1 MECHRCEHQ
10 AAVTAGKFR
19 GLSFKDTP
27 CSKCDWRSSSAFPIA
42 YDEGRAAATPIPGET
57 PFPEEE
63 AAEELQLPMSVM
75 TTALAM
81 IMALRART
89 RDALCDRYLG
99 KLYREIA
106 NAQKVTVAAIEIRH
120 KRALERW
127 PELRAL
133 FPLKVAKQVRRRPH
147 RGNRGRRA
155 VAKQGDSGM
164 QTGEKQGVM
173 QRVSSDLG
181 GEIQGIFPFC
191 ESGEKEVRS

>member
-1 MECHRCEHQ
+1 MECHLCSHR
-10 AAVTAGKFR
+10 AAVAAGKLR

-27 CSKCDWRSSSAFPIA
+27 CSKCDWRPSSAFPIE
-42 YDEGRAAATPIPGET
+42 YDEGRAAAIPVPGET

-147 RGNRGRRA
+147 RGRRA
-155 VAKQGDSGM
+155 VENQGDSVA
-164 QTGEKQGVM
+164 QTGKEQGAM
-173 QRVSSDLG
+173 QRVSGDSG
-181 GEIQGIFPFC
+181 AEKQGFFPFWD
-191 ESGEKEVRS
+191 SGENEASD